1 MLRGRAGQMAYRF
14 KLQEPLAQ
22 EVRRVALEQI
32 DLAEEKLTS
41 QDDIPDAIHNAR
53 RSLKRLRALIR
64 LVRPAIGDA
73 AYRRESDRVA
83 GTARLLAGA
92 RDLHVMRLTATK
104 LESRFGPLPNGAGK
118 RLNALL
124 AAEAAAIP
132 SDAGKDGRA
141 QALKRLKQMRK
152 FFVGHALDD
161 LAFAGLAEG
170 LERCYRKGRR
180 GFRDAFRKPSD
191 ESFHAWRKSVQRHWR
206 HMQLISRAWPEALSA
221 RADEAK
227 ELSRL
232 LGEDHDLAIL
242 FAKVTEADPDSLT
255 REDVAAIGTLCRSCQ
270 TEIRVLAEP
279 RGARLFAEPAEDLRR
294 RIEAYWSSASRLA
307 ECTPEERPTA
317 SRKPSTAERRTRRR
331 KAPAS

>member
-1 MLRGRAGQMAYRF
+1 MAYRF

-32 DLAEEKLTS
+32 DLAEEKLAS

-64 LVRPAIGDA
+64 LLRPAIGDA
-73 AYRRESDRVA
+73 AYRRESERVA
-83 GTARLLAGA
+83 GTARLLSSA
-92 RDLHVMRLTATK
+92 RDIHVMRLTAAK
-104 LESRFGPLPNGAGK
+104 LESRFGPLPGGAGK

-124 AAEAAAIP
+124 AKEAAAIP
-132 SDAGKDGRA
+132 SDAGNDGRT

-152 FFVGHALDD
+152 FFTGHTLDD
-161 LAFAGLAEG
+161 LSFAALAEG

-180 GFRDAFRKPSD
+180 DFRDAFRKPSD

-232 LGEDHDLAIL
+232 LGEDHDLAVL
-242 FAKVTEADPDSLT
+242 LAKVTQVAPDSLT
-255 REDVAAIGTLCRSCQ
+255 RDDVAAIGTLCRSCQ
-270 TEIRVLAEP
+270 AEIRALAEP
-279 RGARLFAEPAEDLRR
+279 RGARLFAEPAEELRH
-294 RIEAYWSSASRLA
+294 RIEAYWSSAGRLA
-307 ECTPEERPTA
+307 ECSLPEERPA
-317 SRKPSTAERRTRRR
+317 PRPKPSTATRTRRR
-331 KAPAS
+331 RAPAN

>member
-1 MLRGRAGQMAYRF
+1 MAYRF

-22 EVRRVALEQI
+22 EVRRVALGQI

-41 QDDIPDAIHNAR
+41 KDDIPDAIHNAR

-64 LVRPAIGDA
+64 LLRPAIGDA
-73 AYRRESDRVA
+73 AYRRESERVA

-92 RDLHVMRLTATK
+92 RDVHVMRLTATK
-104 LESRFGPLPNGAGK
+104 LESRFGPLPDGAGK

-124 AAEAAAIP
+124 AKEAAAIP
-132 SDAGKDGRA
+132 SDAGKDGRTE
-141 QALKRLKQMRK
+141 ALKRLKQMRK
-152 FFVGHALDD
+152 FFNGHALDGVS
-161 LAFAGLAEG
+161 FESLAEG

-180 GFRDAFRKPSD
+180 GFREAYRKPSD

-232 LGEDHDLAIL
+232 LGEDHDLAVL
-242 FAKVTEADPDSLT
+242 LAKVAETAPESLT
-255 REDVAAIGTLCRSCQ
+255 REDVAAVGALCRSCQ
-270 TEIRVLAEP
+270 AEIRALAEP
-279 RGARLFAEPAEDLRR
+279 RGARLFAEPAEELRR
-294 RIEAYWSSASRLA
+294 RIEAYWSSAGRLA
-307 ECTPEERPTA
+307 ECSAPQQAPAPR
-317 SRKPSTAERRTRRR
+317 RKPSTAGRRTRRR
-331 KAPAS
+331 KASAA

>member
-1 MLRGRAGQMAYRF
+1 MAYRF

-32 DLAEEKLTS
+32 DIAEEKLAS
-41 QDDIPDAIHNAR
+41 KDDIPDAIHDAR

-73 AYRRESDRVA
+73 AYRRESERVA
-83 GTARLLAGA
+83 GTARLLSGA
-92 RDLHVMRLTATK
+92 RDVHVMRLTATK
-104 LESRFGPLPNGAGK
+104 LESRFGPLPDGAGK

-124 AAEAAAIP
+124 AADAAAIP

-141 QALKRLKQMRK
+141 QALKRLKQTRK
-152 FFVGHALDD
+152 FFAGHALDD
-161 LAFAGLAEG
+161 IAFPALAEG

-232 LGEDHDLAIL
+232 LGEDHDLAVL
-242 FAKVTEADPDSLT
+242 LAKVTEAADRQPDPRGRRRHRRPVPVLPG
-255 REDVAAIGTLCRSCQ
+255 RNQGAGRAARRPPVRRARRGAATPHRGLLVVGRPPR
-270 TEIRVLAEP
+270 RVQPP
-279 RGARLFAEPAEDLRR
+279 RGAPCAPPQALDRHTHTSPQGSGRLV
-294 RIEAYWSSASRLA
+294 
-307 ECTPEERPTA
+307 
-317 SRKPSTAERRTRRR
+317 
-331 KAPAS
+331 

>member
-1 MLRGRAGQMAYRF
+1 MAYRF

-32 DLAEEKLTS
+32 DLAEEKLAS
-41 QDDIPDAIHNAR
+41 QDDIPEAIHNAR

-64 LVRPAIGDA
+64 LLRPAIGDA
-73 AYRRESDRVA
+73 AYRRESERVA
-83 GTARLLAGA
+83 GTARLLSGA
-92 RDLHVMRLTATK
+92 RDVHVMRLTATK
-104 LESRFGPLPNGAGK
+104 LESRFGPLPDGAGK
-118 RLNALL
+118 RLAALL
-124 AAEAAAIP
+124 AKEAAAIP

-152 FFVGHALDD
+152 VFTGHALDD
-161 LAFAGLAEG
+161 LSFAALAEG

-227 ELSRL
+227 EVSRL
-232 LGEDHDLAIL
+232 LGEDHDLAVL
-242 FAKVTEADPDSLT
+242 LAKVTEAAPDSLSP
-255 REDVAAIGTLCRSCQ
+255 EDVAAIGALCRSCQ
-270 TEIRVLAEP
+270 AEIRELAEQ
-279 RGARLFAEPAEDLRR
+279 RGTRLFAEPAEELRR
-294 RIEAYWSSASRLA
+294 RIETYWASAGRLA
-307 ECTPEERPTA
+307 ECSRPEEPPVP
-317 SRKPSTAERRTRRR
+317 SGKPSTIEGRTRRR
-331 KAPAS
+331 KAPAA